1 MPVIRTFGCD
11 DCGLQFEVT
20 QGMDDPHPDC
30 PRCCQVLEWRP
41 TSFNIVG
48 TKSKA
53 IDVTQKIMEDDYG
66 YSNFNDNMREGDV
79 AAKSAAAPTGAQ
91 IDAEIRTVAEYA
103 TQTTGAPTLN
113 QTQAEMAKAFWSGG
127 QTPLQQ
133 IPVTQLLATAKT
145 ATADA
150 NAQGLNP
157 MKLLH
162 EAGKRG
168 QLKTPINVVARG

>member
-1 MPVIRTFGCD
+1 MN
-11 DCGLQFEVT
+11 
-20 QGMDDPHPDC
+20 DPHPEC

-79 AAKSAAAPTGAQ
+79 AAKPAAVATGAQ

-113 QTQAEMAKAFWSGG
+113 QTQAEMAKAFWAGG
-127 QTPLQQ
+127 QTPLQKVPAAEMLNNAKQ
-133 IPVTQLLATAKT
+133 STALA
-145 ATADA
+145 
-150 NAQGLNP
+150 NQEGVNP
-157 MKLLH
+157 MRLLH
-162 EAGKRG
+162 EAGKKGR
-168 QLKTPINVVARG
+168 LKTPINVIARG